1 MFAVGSAGDG
11 ALCGKKTLQKH
22 MVAQMDMDR
31 RLTAS
36 ICMLE
41 NESKARESR
50 LETKIEQ
57 LEAKIEASSELL
69 WARIENKFLKN
80 VDVTDE
86 SAQPYRHPNYQVHHS
101 NSESSRSFRPK
112 ELEWSQIV
120 GNRECMLKH
129 VELPIFDGE
138 DAYCGIALAEIFF
151 HIGGYDERAKMDV
164 VTFSLV
170 GNVLSWFNSD
180 THRRGFPSWT
190 EFKEKLIAR
199 FIKEKLCDP
208 NRPFLR

>member
-80 VDVTDE
+80 VDVT
-86 SAQPYRHPNYQVHHS
+86 ANQHNH
-101 NSESSRSFRPK
+101 
-112 ELEWSQIV
+112 
-120 GNRECMLKH
+120 
-129 VELPIFDGE
+129 
-138 DAYCGIALAEIFF
+138 IAIQTIRYIILTRNLAE
-151 HIGGYDERAKMDV
+151 
-164 VTFSLV
+164 
-170 GNVLSWFNSD
+170 VLGQRN
-180 THRRGFPSWT
+180 
-190 EFKEKLIAR
+190 
-199 FIKEKLCDP
+199 
-208 NRPFLR
+208 